1 MFLKYQRLT
10 AILHTNAVQESY
22 DEIQMIKN
30 RTVAP
35 IGLNTLKTIG
45 GSNELLRFFMI
56 NSKNMH
62 IFFKDHVP
70 QNCNSVTS
78 VKCKT
83 SMT

>member
-62 IFFKDHVP
+62 IFFFKIMFLKI
-70 QNCNSVTS
+70 VTVLQALN
-78 VKCKT
+78 VKQA
-83 SMT
+83 